1 MSKYNNLLIDRCR
14 TVDWRKTLEN
24 KGYSYFDKGKYNLN
38 LIGVRSKEHG

>member
-24 KGYSYFDKGKYNLN
+24 KRLFL
-38 LIGVRSKEHG
+38 L